1 MVKRVS
7 RYVSSAGFQPDAL
20 GRSKFRGLMPRA
32 VPRTSGVLEYSVA
45 GGDRLDL
52 LGTRFF
58 NDDRRWWRIA
68 DANAGFLFP
77 YDITLD
83 DSPLG
88 KPDAIGRIGMSGVT
102 ILVPEKE

>member
-7 RYVSSAGFQPDAL
+7 RYDNSPNFQPDAL
-20 GRSKFRGLMPRA
+20 GRSKFRGLKPRA
-32 VPRTSGVLEYSVA
+32 VARTQGVLEYSVS

-77 YDITLD
+77 FDMTLD
-83 DSPLG
+83 ASPLA
-88 KPDAIGRIGMSGVT
+88 KPDAIGRHGMSGVS

>member
-7 RYVSSAGFQPDAL
+7 RYDNLASFQPDAL
-20 GRSKFRGLMPRA
+20 GRSKFRGLMPRNA
-32 VPRTSGVLEYSVA
+32 ARTPGVLEYAVA
-45 GGDRLDL
+45 GGDRPDL

-77 YDITLD
+77 YDMTLD
-83 DSPLG
+83 ASPLE
-88 KPDAIGRIGMSGVT
+88 DADPIGRFGMSGVS

>member
-1 MVKRVS
+1 M
-7 RYVSSAGFQPDAL
+7 
-20 GRSKFRGLMPRA
+20 
-32 VPRTSGVLEYSVA
+32 LEYQVS
-45 GGDRLDL
+45 GGDRPDL

-77 YDITLD
+77 YDMTLD
-83 DSPLG
+83 ASPLDKG
-88 KPDAIGRIGMSGVT
+88 DPLGRTGMSGVT